1 MCGGEL
7 LTVSGLSAWHDEL
20 EMWPRSVN
28 AGTCGSQ
35 STTTDAISWRNRS
48 SINGSRQLRHWKQL
62 TNKKLLADNDEEDTI
77 DRAFE
82 KMERMAICA
91 GRIQL
96 TATVFTLRTGVT
108 RRGHDEIG
116 KVHRENPFNSWNFL
130 WKAKFCYP
138 KVIVNS
144 KRKTGGDKKQ

>member
-1 MCGGEL
+1 M
-7 LTVSGLSAWHDEL
+7 
-20 EMWPRSVN
+20 
-28 AGTCGSQ
+28 
-35 STTTDAISWRNRS
+35 
-48 SINGSRQLRHWKQL
+48 
-62 TNKKLLADNDEEDTI
+62 LADNDEEDTI

-116 KVHRENPFNSWNFL
+116 KVHRENPFNSCNFPARFDIG
-130 WKAKFCYP
+130 KAKFTYP
-138 KVIVNS
+138 KIIVNS